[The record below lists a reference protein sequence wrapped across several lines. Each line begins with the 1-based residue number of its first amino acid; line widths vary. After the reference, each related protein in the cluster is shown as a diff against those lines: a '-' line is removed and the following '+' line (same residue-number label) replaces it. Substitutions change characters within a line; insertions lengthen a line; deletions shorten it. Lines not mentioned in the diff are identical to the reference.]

1 MRIRLHRILKLFDL
15 QIRMGNEMLLE
26 RLKKRQRGQ
35 IRAVDFVVSLLL
47 FLLMLSQLVLI
58 IINVQSG
65 IIYSEGVSL
74 TYDELDLLG
83 RSLLQEEGDPYWG
96 YNRVLPN
103 SFGLSA
109 DDSQHYLALDAA
121 KISRI
126 ITGTSFSI
134 SSVSGFEMYDY
145 DTLKSSLN
153 LKTSLDF
160 LLAIY
165 PCIDLEVNVST
176 INATA
181 NNVELLVTN
190 PHNIPISN
198 AQAHFFVLDLF
209 TGNIVQK
216 YVFLTNNDGKINS
229 DYQKPIN
236 EHMIFIIVEKGALW
250 GMTWGTTDNDII
262 VGFPSNTTIWGGAIN
277 STTLLVTDILEL
289 TGTLDSHY
297 LSFIYKD
304 TQSNYSNVT
313 LDISGNSDG
322 NESISVPNEGI
333 VTFFSIASFNNVY
346 RVGIG
351 SFPAILDRDQTN
363 GIFYQM
369 FGKLI
374 PSTRIKSML
383 SKTYPIIVR
392 GTLMRCKITLWSE

>member
-1 MRIRLHRILKLFDL
+1 MLKLFDL
-15 QIRMGNEMLLE
+15 QIRMGNEMLL
-26 RLKKRQRGQ
+26 KRYKDRRRGQ

-47 FLLMLSQLVLI
+47 FILMLSQLILI

-65 IIYSEGVSL
+65 IIYGKGISI
-74 TYDELDLLG
+74 TYDELDVIG

-103 SFGLSA
+103 SFGLAA

-134 SSVSGFEMYDY
+134 PSVSGFEMYDY

-153 LKTSLDF
+153 LNTNLDF

-176 INATA
+176 IDTTT
-181 NNVELLVTN
+181 NNVELLVVN
-190 PHNIPISN
+190 PHNTPISN
-198 AQAHFFVLDLF
+198 AQAHFFVIDLS
-209 TGNIVQK
+209 TGSVVQK
-216 YVFLTNNDGKINS
+216 YVATTDSDGKISSN
-229 DYQKPIN
+229 YQKPIN
-236 EHMIFIIVEKGALW
+236 EHIIFIIVENGALW
-250 GMTWGTTDNDII
+250 GMTWGSTDNDII
-262 VGFPSNTTIWGGAIN
+262 VGSSSNTTIWGGAIN

-297 LSFIYKD
+297 LSVIYKD

-313 LDISGNSDG
+313 LDISGQSDG
-322 NESISVPNEGI
+322 NETISIPNEGI
-333 VTFFSIASFNNVY
+333 VTFFSIASFNNIY

-369 FGKLI
+369 FGKSI
-374 PSTRIKSML
+374 PGTRIESML